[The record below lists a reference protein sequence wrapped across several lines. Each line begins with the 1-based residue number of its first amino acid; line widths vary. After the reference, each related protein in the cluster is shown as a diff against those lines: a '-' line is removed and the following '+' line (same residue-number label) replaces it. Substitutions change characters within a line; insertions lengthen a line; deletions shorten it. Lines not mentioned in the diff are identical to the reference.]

1 MSQKLESLLSK
12 PFGDETDPRGFW
24 LLLMEHI
31 ANMKVRNYSVS
42 TMRLRMVYVRNFALW
57 CLDRDLR
64 QPAMITKP
72 MLESFQ
78 RHLYRHRKSDG
89 KPLAWSTQ
97 SGHLQEVNQF
107 FRYLVKMNHLPFNPA
122 AELELPKQPKSLP
135 KAILSADE
143 VERILSEPDTTTA
156 IGLRDRAIFEVLY
169 SSGLRR
175 FELCG
180 LRIEQ
185 VDVERKTIFIKS
197 GKGQK
202 DRYVPIGLRALL
214 WIARYVENGRE
225 KLLLL
230 DPKEATLVSDQG
242 RQAAESRFAN
252 GVSASLHQVFRR
264 QQRRCLPH
272 FSSYDGDVDV
282 GQRRRHPPHP
292 SDPRPRDDWRR
303 RKSTL
308 GLRFA
313 SYWKCMA
320 RHIRLKTRR
329 KSAKTPMTVQMPTH
343 SRNQSAKRPRIRAMQ
358 TARRNLKRSLRN
370 RAHVRAG

>member
-1 MSQKLESLLSK
+1 MSQKLDSLLSK

-31 ANMKVRNYSVS
+31 ANMKVRNYSVD

-78 RHLYRHRKSDG
+78 RHLYRHRKSNG

-107 FRYLVKMNHLPFNPA
+107 FRFLVKVNHLPFNPA
-122 AELELPKQPKSLP
+122 SELELPKQPKALP

-143 VERILSEPDTTTA
+143 VEQILAEPDTTTA
-156 IGLRDRAIFEVLY
+156 IGLRDRAIFEVFY

-225 KLLLL
+225 KLLL
-230 DPKEATLVSDQG
+230 DPKEATLFITKDGKPMNPDSLTELARRYIKSSGVNKDG
-242 RQAAESRFAN
+242 ACHIFRHTMATLMLDN
-252 GVSASLHQVFRR
+252 GA
-264 QQRRCLPH
+264 
-272 FSSYDGDVDV
+272 DI
-282 GQRRRHPPHP
+282 
-292 SDPRPRDDWRR
+292 
-303 RKSTL
+303 
-308 GLRFA
+308 
-313 SYWKCMA
+313 
-320 RHIRLKTRR
+320 RHIQAILGHARLETTQIYTR
-329 KSAKTPMTVQMPTH
+329 T
-343 SRNQSAKRPRIRAMQ
+343 
-358 TARRNLKRSLRN
+358 SLRKLLEVHGKTHPAEN
-370 RAHVRAG
+370 STEDGEIADDGPNADA